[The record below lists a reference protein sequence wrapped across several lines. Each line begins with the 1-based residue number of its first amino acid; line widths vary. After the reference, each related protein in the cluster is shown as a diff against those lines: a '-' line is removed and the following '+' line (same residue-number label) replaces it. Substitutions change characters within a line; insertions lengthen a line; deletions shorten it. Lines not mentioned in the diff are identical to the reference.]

1 MRLRQPDGDSSCGFA
16 FGVPAEPLSVRGC
29 TMNGRANRW
38 IRAADG
44 LAKEFRSVKTILVAI
59 DDCESTTTASPVM
72 QRVCELAR
80 AFSSKVWLL
89 HVVPQSGPLPFN
101 VDRKRVRGEIASE
114 LRHEHQF
121 LQRLAQCLRD
131 REIDASALLTEGATS
146 DTILEESQRLDADLV
161 VVGSHGHGLL
171 YRALLDG
178 TGERLL
184 GESECPIMFVPE
196 RRP

>member
-1 MRLRQPDGDSSCGFA
+1 
-16 FGVPAEPLSVRGC
+16 
-29 TMNGRANRW
+29 
-38 IRAADG
+38 
-44 LAKEFRSVKTILVAI
+44 
-59 DDCESTTTASPVM
+59 
-72 QRVCELAR
+72 
-80 AFSSKVWLL
+80 
-89 HVVPQSGPLPFN
+89 VVPQSGPLPFN

-114 LRHEHQF
+114 LRQEHQF

-131 REIDASALLTEGATS
+131 REIDASALLTEGATT

-184 GESECPIMFVPE
+184 GESACPIMFVPE
-196 RRP
+196 HRP

>member
-1 MRLRQPDGDSSCGFA
+1 
-16 FGVPAEPLSVRGC
+16 
-29 TMNGRANRW
+29 
-38 IRAADG
+38 
-44 LAKEFRSVKTILVAI
+44 VKTILVAI

-80 AFSSKVWLL
+80 AFSSNVWLL

-131 REIDASALLTEGATS
+131 REIDASALLTEGATTDS
-146 DTILEESQRLDADLV
+146 ILEESQRLEADLV

-184 GESECPIMFVPE
+184 GESACPVMFVPE